1 MPDPVIVTLSGSLR
15 RDATNRKLL
24 LEAVRLFGDAN
35 HIDADLDLPLYDG
48 DVETRDGIPTA
59 VQVLADQITSADAV
73 LISTP
78 EYNKGPSGVL
88 KNALDWVSR
97 TEGRPFADKPV
108 AVMSAA
114 AGQTGGENAQAI
126 LRDFLVS
133 FRPRVLSEP
142 VLHLGGS
149 GSQFDDNGHLT
160 SDGHTTT
167 LAALMQNLRAEI
179 KG

>member
-1 MPDPVIVTLSGSLR
+1 MPDPVVLTLSGSLR
-15 RDATNRKLL
+15 REATNRKLL
-24 LEAVRLFGDAN
+24 NEAVRLFGDAT
-35 HIDADLDLPLYDG
+35 HVEGDLDLPLYDG
-48 DVETRDGIPTA
+48 DVEALDGIPAA
-59 VQVLADQITSADAV
+59 VQVLADQIVAADVV

-114 AGQTGGENAQAI
+114 AGQTGGARAQAI

-133 FRPRVLSEP
+133 FRPQVVSEP
-142 VLHLGGS
+142 VLTLGGS
-149 GSQFDDNGHLT
+149 AGQFDENGHLI
-160 SDGHTTT
+160 SDEHTTT
-167 LAALMQNLRAEI
+167 LATLMQNLRAEI
-179 KG
+179 NG

>member
-1 MPDPVIVTLSGSLR
+1 MPNPVVLTLSGSLR

-24 LEAVRLFGDAN
+24 HEAVRLFGDAS
-35 HIDADLDLPLYDG
+35 HVEGDLDLPLYDG
-48 DVETRDGIPTA
+48 DVEALDGIPAA
-59 VQVLADQITSADAV
+59 VQVLADQIVAADVV

-114 AGQTGGENAQAI
+114 VGQTGGEKAQAI

-142 VLHLGGS
+142 LLHLGGS
-149 GSQFDDNGHLT
+149 GSQFDENGHLT
-160 SDGHTTT
+160 NDEHTTT
-167 LAALMQNLRAEI
+167 LATLMHNLRAEI